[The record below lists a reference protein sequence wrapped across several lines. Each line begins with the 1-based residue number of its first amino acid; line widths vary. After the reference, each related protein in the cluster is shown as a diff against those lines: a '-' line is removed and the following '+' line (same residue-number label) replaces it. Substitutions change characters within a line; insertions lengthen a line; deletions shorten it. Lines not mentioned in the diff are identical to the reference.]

1 MRHSLKMPH
10 AQTIALQALCEEEVR
25 AGLSSVS
32 LTSKV
37 VPKACKEACLNRD
50 ANVKVGDR

>member
-1 MRHSLKMPH
+1 MRHLLIMPH
-10 AQTIALQALCEEEVR
+10 TQTVALQALCEEEVR
-25 AGLSSVS
+25 AGLSSAS

-50 ANVKVGDR
+50 ANVKVDDR